1 MRESGA
7 SPNPALGSLVMHN
20 LEAWY
25 AAHANVPGMEVHR
38 DPDITWMLSNG
49 ATWPNSGTALRFAAA
64 KAGPRL
70 DQILKRYAEHG
81 RGAGF
86 WVDDDATPENIG
98 ELLKARGLRCR
109 KRFPGLC
116 CDLAKLPKIPAPK
129 GIRIIQTPHHS
140 LYLRHPHPYFGPI
153 TTAIRRHEL
162 NRLAH
167 LAAEWPKRFFDFVAL
182 APGNRPVG
190 ACSMFLDE
198 SIAGFYD
205 VGVLEK
211 ERNQGIGS
219 AMIAHA
225 LRFARERGAT
235 QSVRLASGM
244 GYGMYR
250 RVGFHEVCKVAYWYR
265 SRKA

>member
-1 MRESGA
+1 M
-7 SPNPALGSLVMHN
+7 
-20 LEAWY
+20 
-25 AAHANVPGMEVHR
+25 PGIEVHR

-49 ATWPNSGTALRFAAA
+49 AAWCNSGTALRFSPA
-64 KAGPRL
+64 KAGRRL

-86 WVDDDATPENIG
+86 WVDDDATPADIG

-109 KRFPGLC
+109 KRFPGMW
-116 CDLAKLPKIPAPK
+116 CDLAKLPKISVPK

-140 LYLRHPHPYFGPI
+140 MYLRHPHPYFGPI

-167 LAAEWPKRFFDFVAL
+167 LAAQWPKRFFDFVAL
-182 APGNRPVG
+182 AAGNRPVG
-190 ACSMFLDE
+190 ACSMFLDD
-198 SIAGFYD
+198 SVAGFYD

-219 AMIAHA
+219 AMMAHA

-235 QSVRLASGM
+235 QAVLLASGM
-244 GYGMYR
+244 GCGMYR
-250 RVGFHEVCKVAYWYR
+250 RVGFREVCKIAYWYR
-265 SRKA
+265 ALDTNLRA